1 MKEVKRCEYFP
12 EALYVVLSFCK
23 GRIINKVYQKLFNK
37 LLKFLYFSL
46 VCFSLS
52 WSLSSVYF
60 VCCCLFFGH

>member
-46 VCFSLS
+46 V
-52 WSLSSVYF
+52 
-60 VCCCLFFGH
+60 